1 VTTLAADRAS
11 SDAVDSTYAW
21 IRLSVALVIGTIGG
35 AGMWSYVVA
44 LPAVQADFGI
54 DRATASTP
62 YTMALVGVALSS
74 APMGRLAD
82 RFGIVFPAIFSTVLL
97 SAGYVLAGYAPNIW
111 VLDLAHLL
119 LGVGCAGTFGPII
132 ADMSHWFRK
141 RRGIA
146 IALASCGN
154 YLSGAVWPPIL
165 QHFIESDGWRTTH
178 IAVGIF
184 CLVTMV
190 PLSLALRRPSPVD
203 HTAAATAGGGTLG
216 LGPNMLQGLLAIA
229 GIACCVAMAMPQ
241 VHIVAYCA
249 DLGYGP
255 ARGAEMLS
263 LMLALGLI
271 ARVASGSIADKIGGL
286 AALLIGSALQAFAL
300 LLYLGFNGLTSL
312 YVVSGLF
319 GLFQGGII
327 PMYAVIVREYFS
339 PKEAGIRV
347 GVALMFAL
355 FGMALGGWMSGAIFD
370 LTGSYRAAFA
380 NGFLWNLLNIAIIG
394 WLLIRSRTWMSGKLA
409 PA

>member
-1 VTTLAADRAS
+1 MG
-11 SDAVDSTYAW
+11 AVDSPYAW
-21 IRLSVALVIGTIGG
+21 IRLCIALVIGTIGG

-62 YTMALVGVALSS
+62 YTMALIGVALSS

-82 RFGIVFPAIFSTVLL
+82 RFGITFPAIFSTVLL
-97 SAGYVLAGYAPNIW
+97 AAGYVIAGYAPNIW
-111 VLDLAHLL
+111 VLDVAHFL

-146 IALASCGN
+146 IALASSGN

-165 QHFIESDGWRTTH
+165 QHFIENDGWRATH
-178 IAVGIF
+178 IAVGLF

-190 PLSLALRRPSPVD
+190 PLALALRRPSPVD
-203 HTAAATAGGGTLG
+203 HEAVASAGGGTLG
-216 LGPNMLQGLLAIA
+216 LRPNVLQGLLAVA

-263 LMLALGLI
+263 LMLGLGLV

-286 AALLIGSALQAFAL
+286 SALMIGSALQAFAL

-339 PKEAGIRV
+339 PKEAGVRV
-347 GVALMFAL
+347 GIALMFAL

-370 LTGSYRAAFA
+370 FTGSYRAAFA
-380 NGFLWNLLNIAIIG
+380 NGFLWNLLNLAIIG
-394 WLLIRSRTWMSGKLA
+394 WLLVRSRTWMSGRLA
-409 PA
+409 AA